1 MRSIIVDVIT
11 ALTGIAVA
19 GLVLHNSGAAAD
31 TTKAFLSG
39 YSGALSSAGST
50 K

>member
-1 MRSIIVDVIT
+1 MRQIILDVIT

-19 GLVLHNSGAAAD
+19 GLVLHNPQATAD
-31 TTKAFLSG
+31 VTKGFLGS
-39 YSGALSSAGST
+39 YSGALSSAAST